1 MNREQLHLLER
12 ELAKW
17 PSVTYEVVKEG
28 RSRHPKIVLEYGECR
43 RFVVFS
49 STYVGHRA
57 LKNNVSNLRR
67 VLRDMGVTQ

>member
-17 PSVTYEVVKEG
+17 PSVKYEVVKEG
-28 RSRHPKIVLEYGECR
+28 RSRHPKIVLDYDGCR

-67 VLRDMGVTQ
+67 VLRDMGVPQ